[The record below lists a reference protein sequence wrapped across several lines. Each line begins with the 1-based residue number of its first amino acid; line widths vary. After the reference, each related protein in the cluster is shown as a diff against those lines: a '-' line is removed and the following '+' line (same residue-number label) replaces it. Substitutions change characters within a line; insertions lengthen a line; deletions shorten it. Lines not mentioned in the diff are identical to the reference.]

1 MGGVMDP
8 ESKTVDVPTLTAEE
22 VVVLVSHLPDRHHA
36 VAAKLMKL
44 YAWLVANGTSNPR

>member
-8 ESKTVDVPTLTAEE
+8 ESKIADVPTLTAEE

-36 VAAKLMKL
+36 VAAKLMRL
-44 YAWLVANGTSNPR
+44 YAWLVAHGTSDSR